1 MGWARTVPVGGGG
14 GGSGFVLTMSL
25 LWSIVER
32 FHPAPRCVR
41 DLHLFCGPNSEKL
54 VSNLAKRKREAV
66 EEREGEGRGGYPV
79 SEAEQVSK
87 AAGSACFQ
95 SNQMLVYIHTGTTSS
110 AAQLKILKIY
120 QNQLKSKAEKGR
132 GREVG

>member
-1 MGWARTVPVGGGG
+1 M
-14 GGSGFVLTMSL
+14 
-25 LWSIVER
+25 
-32 FHPAPRCVR
+32 
-41 DLHLFCGPNSEKL
+41 
-54 VSNLAKRKREAV
+54 
-66 EEREGEGRGGYPV
+66 EREESGGYPV

-120 QNQLKSKAEKGR
+120 QNQLNSNGVRGE
-132 GREVG
+132 GREDERSVATANNSINTPKQKQNVESTN

>member
-1 MGWARTVPVGGGG
+1 MARTVPVGGG

-66 EEREGEGRGGYPV
+66 GEREGRGGYPV

-87 AAGSACFQ
+87 AAGSAYFQ
-95 SNQMLVYIHTGTTSS
+95 SNQMLVCIHTGTTSS

-120 QNQLKSKAEKGR
+120 QNQLKSKVERGR

>member
-54 VSNLAKRKREAV
+54 VSNLAKRKRGAV
-66 EEREGEGRGGYPV
+66 GEREGEGRGGYPV

>member
-1 MGWARTVPVGGGG
+1 MTNKQRCRVTPKTGDKRESKRRASQDRDAEMGWARTVAVNGGGG
-14 GGSGFVLTMSL
+14 GGGGGFVLTMSL

-66 EEREGEGRGGYPV
+66 GEGGERRIP
-79 SEAEQVSK
+79 SE
-87 AAGSACFQ
+87 
-95 SNQMLVYIHTGTTSS
+95 
-110 AAQLKILKIY
+110 
-120 QNQLKSKAEKGR
+120 
-132 GREVG
+132 

>member
-66 EEREGEGRGGYPV
+66 GEGGG
-79 SEAEQVSK
+79 
-87 AAGSACFQ
+87 
-95 SNQMLVYIHTGTTSS
+95 
-110 AAQLKILKIY
+110 
-120 QNQLKSKAEKGR
+120 GR
-132 GREVG
+132 GAEDTQ

>member
-1 MGWARTVPVGGGG
+1 MGWARTVAVGGG
-14 GGSGFVLTMSL
+14 GFVLTMSL

-66 EEREGEGRGGYPV
+66 GEREGE
-79 SEAEQVSK
+79 EDTQ
-87 AAGSACFQ
+87 
-95 SNQMLVYIHTGTTSS
+95 
-110 AAQLKILKIY
+110 
-120 QNQLKSKAEKGR
+120 
-132 GREVG
+132 

>member
-1 MGWARTVPVGGGG
+1 M
-14 GGSGFVLTMSL
+14 
-25 LWSIVER
+25 
-32 FHPAPRCVR
+32 
-41 DLHLFCGPNSEKL
+41 
-54 VSNLAKRKREAV
+54 
-66 EEREGEGRGGYPV
+66 

-120 QNQLKSKAEKGR
+120 QNQLKSKAEKGE
-132 GREVG
+132 GR